1 MDNLTYEFFI
11 RRCWNCERFRHGAN
25 TDTWERLI
33 IDYYNFKNPRPGLNP
48 VELERIY
55 LKNLSK
61 VKEYLDKAFNKL
73 NFIVVKKKLPQS
85 VIDEISLQ
93 RASVAQ
99 SENPKEIFDCIT
111 AMTPILNEHDIRLK

>member
-11 RRCWNCERFRHGAN
+11 RRCWNCERFKHGAN
-25 TDTWERLI
+25 TDIWERLT
-33 IDYYNFKNPRPGLNP
+33 IDHYNFKNPGSGLNP
-48 VELERIY
+48 AKLEQIY

-73 NFIVVKKKLPQS
+73 NSIMVKKKLPQS
-85 VIDEISLQ
+85 VIDEITLL

-99 SENPKEIFDCIT
+99 SEDPQEIFDCLT
-111 AMTPILNEHDIRLK
+111 TMTPILNEHNIRH

>member
-1 MDNLTYEFFI
+1 MDNLTYEVFI
-11 RRCWNCERFRHGAN
+11 RRCWNCERFKHGAN

-33 IDYYNFKNPRPGLNP
+33 IDHYNFTNPKPGLNP
-48 VELERIY
+48 VKLERIY
-55 LKNLSK
+55 FRNLSK

-73 NFIVVKKKLPQS
+73 NSIVVKKKLPQS

-99 SENPKEIFDCIT
+99 SEDPQEIFDCIT
-111 AMTPILNEHDIRLK
+111 AMTPILDEHDIRLK